1 VTVIGGRND
10 DTRSNGVKRPEENNP
25 MNGADAARQ
34 AAPRGQRQGNE
45 FAAPLG
51 SVRSGRLIFASG
63 ASWVTV
69 RADPSMADLYHAR
82 FEGQVPRAGAQG
94 GTVTIRYPRFPLFDW
109 LYYLRE
115 RPAEVALN
123 AQIPWDIEI
132 RNGVSRL
139 TGDLRGLELRSLEV
153 RGGTSRV
160 EVTLPTPSGIVPVRV
175 LGGASNVAI
184 HRPGGVAAQLR
195 VVGGSTNLAFDERR
209 FGAVGGEVSL
219 QSPDYEGASDRYDIT
234 ITGGASSVIIDAR

>member
-1 VTVIGGRND
+1 MKKPG
-10 DTRSNGVKRPEENNP
+10 ENNV
-25 MNGADAARQ
+25 MNGADVAEQ
-34 AAPRGQRQGNE
+34 AASRGRRQGTE

-51 SVRSGRLIFASG
+51 SVKSGRLIFASG

-82 FEGQVPRAGAQG
+82 FEGQAPPVGAKD
-94 GTVTIRYPRFPLFDW
+94 GTVTIRYPRFLLFDW
-109 LYYLRE
+109 LYYLRG

-123 AQIPWDIEI
+123 VQIPWDIEI

-139 TGDLRGLELRSLEV
+139 TADLRGLELHSLEV
-153 RGGTSRV
+153 SGGVSRV
-160 EVTLPTPSGIVPVRV
+160 EVTLPPPSGIVPVRV

-184 HRPGGVAAQLR
+184 HRPEGVAAQIL
-195 VVGGSTNLAFDERR
+195 VGGGSTNLAFDERR

-219 QSPDYEGASDRYDIT
+219 QSPEYEGASDRYDIV
-234 ITGGASSVIIDAR
+234 ITGGASGLTIDAK

>member
-1 VTVIGGRND
+1 M
-10 DTRSNGVKRPEENNP
+10 KKPEENNV
-25 MNGADAARQ
+25 MNGADVAEQ
-34 AAPRGQRQGNE
+34 AASRGRRQGTE

-51 SVRSGRLIFASG
+51 SVKSGRLIFASG

-82 FEGQVPRAGAQG
+82 FEGQAPHVGAEDG
-94 GTVTIRYPRFPLFDW
+94 IVTIRYPRFPPFHLP
-109 LYYLRE
+109 YYLRE

-139 TGDLRGLELRSLEV
+139 TADLRELELHSLEV
-153 RGGTSRV
+153 SGGVSRV
-160 EVTLPTPSGIVPVRV
+160 EVTLPPPSRIVPVRV

-184 HRPGGVAAQLR
+184 HRSEGVAAQIL
-195 VVGGSTNLAFDERR
+195 VGGGSTNLAFDDQR

-219 QSPDYEGASDRYDIT
+219 RSSDYEGASNRYDIT
-234 ITGGASSVIIDAR
+234 ITGGASSLTIDVR

>member
-1 VTVIGGRND
+1 LTVIRCE
-10 DTRSNGVKRPEENNP
+10 TTPRSNSVKRPEENNP
-25 MNGADAARQ
+25 IHGAAGQ
-34 AAPRGQRQGNE
+34 AALRGQRQSTE

-69 RADPSMADLYHAR
+69 GADPAIANLYHAR
-82 FEGQVPRAGAQG
+82 FEGQAPRVGAKD
-94 GTVTIRYPRFPLFDW
+94 GTITIRYPRFPLFDW

-123 AQIPWDIEI
+123 AQIPWDIEM

-139 TGDLRGLELRSLEV
+139 TADLGGLELRSLEV
-153 RGGTSRV
+153 SGGASRV
-160 EVTLPTPSGIVPVRV
+160 EMTLPPPSGIVPVRV

-184 HRPGGVAAQLR
+184 HRPDGVAARLR
-195 VVGGSTNLAFDERR
+195 VGGGSTNLTFDERR

-219 QSPDYEGASDRYDIT
+219 QSSDNESASVRYDIT
-234 ITGGASSVIIDAR
+234 ITGGVSSVTIDTR

>member
-1 VTVIGGRND
+1 MRN
-10 DTRSNGVKRPEENNP
+10 PEDYNP
-25 MNGADAARQ
+25 MNSADAAGQ
-34 AAPRGQRQGNE
+34 AASRGQRQGNE

-51 SVRSGRLIFASG
+51 LAKSGRLIFASG

-69 RADPSMADLYHAR
+69 RADPSMADLYNAR
-82 FEGQVPRAGAQG
+82 FEGQVPRVGADN

-123 AQIPWDIEI
+123 ARIPWDIEI

-139 TGDLRGLELRSLEV
+139 TADLRGLELRSLEV
-153 RGGTSRV
+153 RGGASRV
-160 EVTLPTPSGIVPVRV
+160 EVTLPPPSGIVPVRV
-175 LGGASNVAI
+175 LGGASNVTV
-184 HRPGGVAAQLR
+184 HRPEGVAAQLL
-195 VVGGSTNLAFDERR
+195 VGGGSTNLAFDDRR

-219 QSPDYEGASDRYDIT
+219 QSPDCESASDRYDIT
-234 ITGGASSVIIDAR
+234 ITGGASSVTIDAG